1 MIKNVLITFG
11 ALVLSFVIA
20 ADAQAQ
26 SATSSLFQQIT
37 PTDCILTVVANGNGS
52 QSVGDCENSEPQ
64 ITEVEYTASGLR
76 FIKGVCDSR
85 NTRVLR
91 VLFRGA
97 TYTSNTFNSPLSIA
111 GDSWSLAVDQITPEV
126 ESGTYSVTV
135 EADMVDGTTLSS
147 TMTVTLAP
155 VSYGEADP
163 GFTPEVPSVPATS
176 GWSILYGLASP
187 HNLSSPL
194 ATMYEGSNNTR
205 QSYYDTGSGATLPLP
220 KLLIDTLLLLGA
232 GFTIAIISVIVS
244 LWRRR
249 LS

>member
-1 MIKNVLITFG
+1 MIKTVLIAFG
-11 ALVLSFVIA
+11 VVIISFIIA

-26 SATSSLFQQIT
+26 STTSTLSQQIT
-37 PTDCILTVVANGNGS
+37 PTDCILTVIANGNGS
-52 QSVGDCENSEPQ
+52 QSVGDCDNSEPQ

-85 NTRVLR
+85 NTQVLR
-91 VLFRGA
+91 VSFRGA

-135 EADMVDGTTLSS
+135 EADMLDGTTLSS
-147 TMTVTLAP
+147 TMTVTLTP

-163 GFTPEVPSVPATS
+163 GFSPEFPSAPATS
-176 GWSILYGLASP
+176 GWNILYGLASP
-187 HNLSSPL
+187 HNVSNPL
-194 ATMYEGSNNTR
+194 ATMNEGVNNTR
-205 QSYYDTGSGATLPLP
+205 QSYYDTDSGAILPLP
-220 KLLIDTLLLLGA
+220 KLLVDTLLLLGA
-232 GFTIAIISVIVS
+232 VFTIAITSVVVS